1 MALNTGFEN
10 LVAASSTFSDWLQR
24 TNEMST
30 MMRNTVLTA
39 NTDCPNTT
47 GNARLIGRFQANTI
61 SVADSIQGG
70 IIHESDGTLTSAIL
84 HVTSNTTFENDCLE
98 VKVNKDL
105 IVSSNLHF
113 DSTNTGF
120 SNTVANTHNTF
131 YIGNTTVEWAG
142 GHFVNMDITNTAQVA
157 NLNVTDLAVIL
168 DLNVTN
174 TANTANLNVS
184 DLAVTLDL
192 NVTDTAN
199 TSNLNVSD
207 TAGIVNLGVTGNA
220 VVRDLIFPDGAIFT
234 ANATVGV
241 GTATTIDHF
250 PKTNSKGFKY
260 IIQGNNAEDD
270 SVFTLELMCGHNNT
284 NIFFTRY
291 GELTNDFNAVITP
304 SINNANVEL
313 SVVCSGATGSNT
325 HSFNIVRIETR

>member
-10 LVAASSTFSDWLQR
+10 LVAASSTFSDWLQK
-24 TNEMST
+24 TNNMST
-30 MMRNTVLTA
+30 LIREDIVTANSAVANTTGDVNLIGAFTSTTVSVAGSLQGGTVTTGTGALAKTVLT
-39 NTDCPNTT
+39 
-47 GNARLIGRFQANTI
+47 
-61 SVADSIQGG
+61 
-70 IIHESDGTLTSAIL
+70 
-84 HVTSNTTFENDCLE
+84 VTSNTLFNDDCLE

-105 IVSSNLHF
+105 IVSANLYC
-113 DSTNTGF
+113 NTSYIGF
-120 SNTVANTHNTF
+120 MDVVANTHNASN
-131 YIGNTTVEWAG
+131 IGSTTVEWKN
-142 GHFVNMDITNTAQVA
+142 GHFVDMYITNTAQVA

-199 TSNLNVSD
+199 TADFNVSAN
-207 TAGIVNLGVTGNA
+207 AGIVNLDVTGNTS
-220 VVRDLIFPDGAIFT
+220 VRDLTFPDGAIFT
-234 ANATVGV
+234 ANATVSV

-260 IIQGNNAEDD
+260 IIHGNNADTD
-270 SVFTLELMCGHNNT
+270 SVFTLELMCGHNGND
-284 NIFFTRY
+284 IFFTRY

-313 SVVCSGATGSNT
+313 SVVCSATGSNT

>member
-1 MALNTGFEN
+1 MALITGFEN

-24 TNEMST
+24 TNDMST
-30 MMRNTVLTA
+30 MMRGDIVTANSAVANTTGDVNLIGAFTSTTVSVAGSLQGGTVTTGTGALAKTVLT
-39 NTDCPNTT
+39 
-47 GNARLIGRFQANTI
+47 
-61 SVADSIQGG
+61 
-70 IIHESDGTLTSAIL
+70 
-84 HVTSNTTFENDCLE
+84 VTSNTLFNDACQL
-98 VKVNKDL
+98 VTVNKDL

-113 DSTNTGF
+113 DSTNTAF
-120 SNTVANTHNTF
+120 SNTVAGTHNTF

-157 NLNVTDLAVIL
+157 NLNVSDTAGIANLNVTDLAVTL

-184 DLAVTLDL
+184 D
-192 NVTDTAN
+192 
-199 TSNLNVSD
+199 
-207 TAGIVNLGVTGNA
+207 TAGIVNLDVTGNA
-220 VVRDLIFPDGAIFT
+220 SVRDLIFPDGAIFT

-260 IIQGNNAEDD
+260 IIQGNNADSD

-291 GELTNDFNAVITP
+291 GELSNDFNAVITP

-313 SVVCSGATGSNT
+313 SVVCSASGSNT

>member
-1 MALNTGFEN
+1 MALITGFEN

-24 TNEMST
+24 TNDVST
-30 MMRNTVLTA
+30 MMRGDIVTANSAVANTTGDVNLIGAFTSTTVSVAGSLQGGTVTTGTGALAKTVLT
-39 NTDCPNTT
+39 
-47 GNARLIGRFQANTI
+47 
-61 SVADSIQGG
+61 
-70 IIHESDGTLTSAIL
+70 
-84 HVTSNTTFENDCLE
+84 VTSNTLFNDACQL
-98 VKVNKDL
+98 VTVNKDL
-105 IVSSNLHF
+105 TVSSNLHF
-113 DSTNTGF
+113 DSTNTAF
-120 SNTVANTHNTF
+120 SNTVAGTHNTF

-142 GHFVNMDITNTAQVA
+142 GHFVNMDITSLANTAY
-157 NLNVTDLAVIL
+157 LNVIHTANTAN
-168 DLNVTN
+168 LNVTN
-174 TANTANLNVS
+174 TANTANLNV
-184 DLAVTLDL
+184 
-192 NVTDTAN
+192 TDTAGIV
-199 TSNLNVSD
+199 NLDVTD

>member
-1 MALNTGFEN
+1 MALITGFEN

-24 TNEMST
+24 TNDMST
-30 MMRNTVLTA
+30 MMRGDIVTANSAVANTTGDVNLIGAFTSTTVSVAGSLQGGTVTTGTGALAKTVLT
-39 NTDCPNTT
+39 
-47 GNARLIGRFQANTI
+47 
-61 SVADSIQGG
+61 
-70 IIHESDGTLTSAIL
+70 
-84 HVTSNTTFENDCLE
+84 VTSNTLFNDACQL
-98 VKVNKDL
+98 VTVNKDL
-105 IVSSNLHF
+105 TVSSNLHF
-113 DSTNTGF
+113 DSTNTAF
-120 SNTVANTHNTF
+120 SNTVAGTHNTF

-142 GHFVNMDITNTAQVA
+142 GHFVNMDITSLANTAYLNVIHTANTA
-157 NLNVTDLAVIL
+157 NLNVTDLAVTL

-174 TANTANLNVS
+174 TANTADFNVS
-184 DLAVTLDL
+184 
-192 NVTDTAN
+192 AN
-199 TSNLNVSD
+199 
-207 TAGIVNLGVTGNA
+207 AGIVNLDVTGNTS
-220 VVRDLIFPDGAIFT
+220 VRDLTFPDGAIFT

-291 GELTNDFNAVITP
+291 GELTNDFSAVITP
-304 SINNANVEL
+304 SIDGANVVL
-313 SVVCSGATGSNT
+313 SAACSTAAA

>member
-1 MALNTGFEN
+1 MALITGFEN

-142 GHFVNMDITNTAQVA
+142 GHFVNMDITSLANTAYLNVIHTANTA
-157 NLNVTDLAVIL
+157 NLNVTDLAVTL

-174 TANTANLNVS
+174 TANTA
-184 DLAVTLDL
+184 
-192 NVTDTAN
+192 
-199 TSNLNVSD
+199 NLNVSD

-234 ANATVGV
+234 VNATVES
-241 GTATTIDHF
+241 TDSTIIDQF

-260 IIQGNNAEDD
+260 IIHGNNTTIAA
-270 SVFTLELMCGHNNT
+270 SVFTLELMCGHNDT

-291 GELTNDFNAVITP
+291 GELSNDFNAVITP

-313 SVVCSGATGSNT
+313 SVVCSGASGSNT

>member
-1 MALNTGFEN
+1 MALITGFEN

-24 TNEMST
+24 TNDMST
-30 MMRNTVLTA
+30 MMRGDIVTA
-39 NTDCPNTT
+39 NSAVANTT
-47 GNARLIGRFQANTI
+47 GDVNLIGAFTSNTV
-61 SVADSIQGG
+61 SVADSLQGG
-70 IIHESDGTLTSAIL
+70 TVTTGTGALAKTVLT
-84 HVTSNTTFENDCLE
+84 VTSNTLFNDACQL
-98 VKVNKDL
+98 VTVNKDL
-105 IVSSNLHF
+105 TVSSNLHF
-113 DSTNTGF
+113 DSTNTAF
-120 SNTVANTHNTF
+120 SNTVAGTHNTF

-142 GHFVNMDITNTAQVA
+142 GHFVNMDITSLANTAY
-157 NLNVTDLAVIL
+157 LNVIHTANTAN
-168 DLNVTN
+168 LNVTN
-174 TANTANLNVS
+174 TANTANLNV
-184 DLAVTLDL
+184 
-192 NVTDTAN
+192 TDTAGIV
-199 TSNLNVSD
+199 NLDVTD

-260 IIQGNNAEDD
+260 IIQGNNADSD

-291 GELTNDFNAVITP
+291 GELSNDFNAVITP

-313 SVVCSGATGSNT
+313 SVVCSGASGSNT

>member
-39 NTDCPNTT
+39 NTDAPNTT
-47 GNARLIGRFQANTI
+47 GDARLIGGFQANTI
-61 SVADSIQGG
+61 SVFDSIQGG
-70 IIHESDGTLTSAIL
+70 VIDATGGTLTKDIL
-84 HVTSNTTFENDCLE
+84 HVTSDTTFEDDCLL
-98 VKVNKDL
+98 VTVNKDL
-105 IVSSNLHF
+105 RVSANLYC
-113 DSTNTGF
+113 NTSYIGF
-120 SNTVANTHNTF
+120 MDVVANTHNASN
-131 YIGNTTVEWAG
+131 IGSTTVEWKN
-142 GHFVNMDITNTAQVA
+142 GHFVDMYITNTAQVA
-157 NLNVTDLAVIL
+157 NLNVSDTAGIANLNVSDLTVTL

-174 TANTANLNVS
+174 TANTANLNVT
-184 DLAVTLDL
+184 DTAGIANL
-192 NVTDTAN
+192 NVT
-199 TSNLNVSD
+199 D

-241 GTATTIDHF
+241 GTATIIDQF
-250 PKTNSKGFKY
+250 PKTSSKGFKY
-260 IIQGNNAEDD
+260 IIQGNNAVDD

-291 GELTNDFNAVITP
+291 GELSNDFNAVITP

>member
-1 MALNTGFEN
+1 MDITSLANTAYLN
-10 LVAASSTFSDWLQR
+10 VIH
-24 TNEMST
+24 
-30 MMRNTVLTA
+30 TA
-39 NTDCPNTT
+39 NT
-47 GNARLIGRFQANTI
+47 AN
-61 SVADSIQGG
+61 
-70 IIHESDGTLTSAIL
+70 
-84 HVTSNTTFENDCLE
+84 
-98 VKVNKDL
+98 
-105 IVSSNLHF
+105 
-113 DSTNTGF
+113 
-120 SNTVANTHNTF
+120 
-131 YIGNTTVEWAG
+131 
-142 GHFVNMDITNTAQVA
+142 
-157 NLNVTDLAVIL
+157 
-168 DLNVTN
+168 LNVTN
-174 TANTANLNVS
+174 TANTANLNV
-184 DLAVTLDL
+184 
-192 NVTDTAN
+192 TDTAGIV
-199 TSNLNVSD
+199 NLDVTD

-260 IIQGNNAEDD
+260 IIQGNNADSD

-313 SVVCSGATGSNT
+313 SVVCSGASGSNT

>member
-1 MALNTGFEN
+1 MALITGFEN

-24 TNEMST
+24 TNDMST
-30 MMRNTVLTA
+30 MMRGDIVTANSAVANTTGDVNLIGAFTSTTVSVAGSLQGGTVTTGTGALAKTVLT
-39 NTDCPNTT
+39 
-47 GNARLIGRFQANTI
+47 
-61 SVADSIQGG
+61 
-70 IIHESDGTLTSAIL
+70 
-84 HVTSNTTFENDCLE
+84 VTSNTLFNDACQL
-98 VKVNKDL
+98 VTVNKDL
-105 IVSSNLHF
+105 TVSSNLHF
-113 DSTNTGF
+113 DSTNTAF
-120 SNTVANTHNTF
+120 SNTVAGTHNTF

-142 GHFVNMDITNTAQVA
+142 GHFVNMDITSLANTAY
-157 NLNVTDLAVIL
+157 LNVIHTANTAN
-168 DLNVTN
+168 LNVTN
-174 TANTANLNVS
+174 TANTANLNV
-184 DLAVTLDL
+184 
-192 NVTDTAN
+192 TDTAGIV
-199 TSNLNVSD
+199 NLDVTD

-260 IIQGNNAEDD
+260 IIQGNNADSD

-291 GELTNDFNAVITP
+291 GELSNDFNAVITP

>member
-1 MALNTGFEN
+1 MALITGFEN

-24 TNEMST
+24 TNDMST
-30 MMRNTVLTA
+30 MMRGDIVTANSAVANTTGDVNLIGAFTSTTVSVAGSLQGGTVTTGTGALAKTVLT
-39 NTDCPNTT
+39 
-47 GNARLIGRFQANTI
+47 
-61 SVADSIQGG
+61 
-70 IIHESDGTLTSAIL
+70 
-84 HVTSNTTFENDCLE
+84 VTSNTLFNDACQL
-98 VKVNKDL
+98 VTVNKDL
-105 IVSSNLHF
+105 TVSSNLHF
-113 DSTNTGF
+113 DSTNTAF
-120 SNTVANTHNTF
+120 SNTVAGTHNTF

-142 GHFVNMDITNTAQVA
+142 GHFVNMDITSLANTAY
-157 NLNVTDLAVIL
+157 LNVIHTANTAN
-168 DLNVTN
+168 LNVTN
-174 TANTANLNVS
+174 TANTANLNV
-184 DLAVTLDL
+184 
-192 NVTDTAN
+192 TDTAGIV
-199 TSNLNVSD
+199 NLDVTD

-260 IIQGNNAEDD
+260 IIQGNNADSD

-291 GELTNDFNAVITP
+291 GELSNDFNAVITP

-313 SVVCSGATGSNT
+313 SVVCSGASGSNT

>member
-24 TNEMST
+24 TNDMST
-30 MMRNTVLTA
+30 MMRGDIVTA
-39 NTDCPNTT
+39 NSAVANTT
-47 GNARLIGRFQANTI
+47 GDVNLIGAFTSNTV
-61 SVADSIQGG
+61 SVADSLQGG
-70 IIHESDGTLTSAIL
+70 TVTTGTGALASANL
-84 HVTSNTTFENDCLE
+84 YVTSNTTFTDACQL
-98 VKVNKDL
+98 VTVNKDL
-105 IVSSNLHF
+105 TVSSNLHF
-113 DSTNTGF
+113 DSTNTAF
-120 SNTVANTHNTF
+120 SNTVAGADNTF

-142 GHFVNMDITNTAQVA
+142 GHFVNMDITSLANTAYLNVIHTANTA
-157 NLNVTDLAVIL
+157 NLNVTDLAVTL

-174 TANTANLNVS
+174 TANTA
-184 DLAVTLDL
+184 
-192 NVTDTAN
+192 
-199 TSNLNVSD
+199 NLNVSD

-260 IIQGNNAEDD
+260 IIQGNNADSD

>member
-39 NTDCPNTT
+39 NTDAPNTT
-47 GNARLIGRFQANTI
+47 GDARLIGGFQANTI
-61 SVADSIQGG
+61 SVFDSIQGG
-70 IIHESDGTLTSAIL
+70 VIDATGGTLTKDIL
-84 HVTSNTTFENDCLE
+84 HVTSDTTFEDDCLL
-98 VKVNKDL
+98 VTVNKDL
-105 IVSSNLHF
+105 RVSANLYC
-113 DSTNTGF
+113 NTSYIGF
-120 SNTVANTHNTF
+120 MDVVANTHNASN
-131 YIGNTTVEWAG
+131 IGSTTVEWKN
-142 GHFVNMDITNTAQVA
+142 GHFVDMYITNTAQVA
-157 NLNVTDLAVIL
+157 NLNVSDTAGIANLNVSDLTVTL

-174 TANTANLNVS
+174 TANTANLNVT
-184 DLAVTLDL
+184 DTAGIANL
-192 NVTDTAN
+192 NVT
-199 TSNLNVSD
+199 D

-234 ANATVGV
+234 VNATVES
-241 GTATTIDHF
+241 TDSTIIDQF

-260 IIQGNNAEDD
+260 IIHGNNTTIAA
-270 SVFTLELMCGHNNT
+270 SVFTLELMCGHNDT

-291 GELTNDFNAVITP
+291 GELSNDFSAVITP
-304 SINNANVEL
+304 SIDGANVVL
-313 SVVCSGATGSNT
+313 STECSTAAA

>member
-1 MALNTGFEN
+1 MALITGFEN

-39 NTDCPNTT
+39 NTDAPNTT
-47 GNARLIGRFQANTI
+47 GDARLIGGFQANTI
-61 SVADSIQGG
+61 SVVDSIQGG
-70 IIHESDGTLTSAIL
+70 VIDATGGTLTSANL
-84 HVTSNTTFENDCLE
+84 HVTSNTLFNDACQL
-98 VKVNKDL
+98 VTVNKDL
-105 IVSSNLHF
+105 TVSSNLHF
-113 DSTNTGF
+113 DSTNTAF
-120 SNTVANTHNTF
+120 SNTVAGTHNTF

-142 GHFVNMDITNTAQVA
+142 GHFVNMDITSLANTAY
-157 NLNVTDLAVIL
+157 LNVIH
-168 DLNVTN
+168 
-174 TANTANLNVS
+174 TANTANLNVT

-199 TSNLNVSD
+199 TAYLNVTD

-234 ANATVGV
+234 ANATVES
-241 GTATTIDHF
+241 TDSTIIDQF

-260 IIQGNNAEDD
+260 IIHGNNTTIAA
-270 SVFTLELMCGHNNT
+270 SVFTLELMCGHNDT

-291 GELTNDFNAVITP
+291 GELTNDFSAVITP

>member
-1 MALNTGFEN
+1 MALITGFEN

-24 TNEMST
+24 TNDVST
-30 MMRNTVLTA
+30 MMRGDIVTANSAVANTTGDVNLIGAFTSTTVSVAGSLQGGTVTTGTGALAKTVLT
-39 NTDCPNTT
+39 
-47 GNARLIGRFQANTI
+47 
-61 SVADSIQGG
+61 
-70 IIHESDGTLTSAIL
+70 
-84 HVTSNTTFENDCLE
+84 VTSNTLFNDACQL
-98 VKVNKDL
+98 VTVNKDL
-105 IVSSNLHF
+105 TVSSNLHF
-113 DSTNTGF
+113 DSTNTAF
-120 SNTVANTHNTF
+120 SNTVAGTHNTF

-142 GHFVNMDITNTAQVA
+142 GHFVNMDITSLANTAY
-157 NLNVTDLAVIL
+157 LNVIHTANTAN
-168 DLNVTN
+168 LNVTN
-174 TANTANLNVS
+174 TANTANLNV
-184 DLAVTLDL
+184 
-192 NVTDTAN
+192 TDTAGIV
-199 TSNLNVSD
+199 NLDVTD

-260 IIQGNNAEDD
+260 IIQGNNADSD

-291 GELTNDFNAVITP
+291 GELSNDFNAVITP

-313 SVVCSGATGSNT
+313 SVVCSGASGSNT